1 LEKEEKKD
9 LDPYQEYDTLYKK
22 YDETVKEKED
32 AARELQR
39 LRDSQKLRAD
49 ALEAS
54 GVASKAAGKPVAKA
68 PSGY

>member
-1 LEKEEKKD
+1 M
-9 LDPYQEYDTLYKK
+9 YKK
-22 YDETVKEKED
+22 YDETVKSKDD

-39 LRDSQKLRAD
+39 LKDSQKLRAD
-49 ALEAS
+49 VLEAN

>member
-1 LEKEEKKD
+1 
-9 LDPYQEYDTLYKK
+9 LYKK

>member
-1 LEKEEKKD
+1 M
-9 LDPYQEYDTLYKK
+9 YTK
-22 YDETVKEKED
+22 YEETVKDKED

-39 LRDSQKLRAD
+39 LKDSQKLRAD

-68 PSGY
+68 PSGF